1 MRTVKEVSF
10 LTGVSVRTLHYY
22 DEIGLLK
29 PVYIGDNA
37 YRYYDESSIF
47 RLNEIL
53 FFRSLGFPLK
63 QINLLL
69 EMSENDLK
77 DTLEKHIKQLRFD
90 RENLDRLILKT
101 EALLKGGIHNM
112 GLNTI
117 GKEEQALLEDEA
129 KRLYGDTQAFKEYQ
143 AKQES
148 DKMKVQ
154 EGLMLIFKEF
164 SSLKD
169 LSPNQQQL
177 QEKIKDFTN
186 YITTNFYTCN
196 DKVLTNLLQIYQ
208 EHKRFQEVVDNECG
222 IGTLNFVVDAISNYL
237 ENRR

>member
-148 DKMKVQ
+148 DKMKAQ

-169 LSPNQQQL
+169 LSPNQQQV
-177 QEKIKDFTN
+177 QEKVKDFTN

>member
-148 DKMKVQ
+148 DKMKAQ

-169 LSPNQQQL
+169 LSPNQQKV
-177 QEKIKDFTN
+177 QEKVKDFTN

>member
-1 MRTVKEVSF
+1 MRTVKEISF

-148 DKMKVQ
+148 DKMKAQ

-164 SSLKD
+164 YSLKD
-169 LSPNQQQL
+169 LSPNQQQV
-177 QEKIKDFTN
+177 QEKVKDFTN

>member
-148 DKMKVQ
+148 DKMKAQ

>member
-148 DKMKVQ
+148 DKMKAQ

-164 SSLKD
+164 YSLKD
-169 LSPNQQQL
+169 LSPNQQQV
-177 QEKIKDFTN
+177 QEKVKDFTN

>member
-1 MRTVKEVSF
+1 
-10 LTGVSVRTLHYY
+10 
-22 DEIGLLK
+22 
-29 PVYIGDNA
+29 
-37 YRYYDESSIF
+37 
-47 RLNEIL
+47 
-53 FFRSLGFPLK
+53 
-63 QINLLL
+63 
-69 EMSENDLK
+69 MSENDLK

-90 RENLDRLILKT
+90 RENLERLILKT

-148 DKMKVQ
+148 DKMKAQ

-169 LSPNQQQL
+169 FSPNQQQV
-177 QEKIKDFTN
+177 QEKVKDFTN

-208 EHKRFQEVVDNECG
+208 EDKRFQEVVDNECG

>member
-148 DKMKVQ
+148 DKMKAQ

-169 LSPNQQQL
+169 LSPNQQQV
-177 QEKIKDFTN
+177 QEKVKDFTN

-208 EHKRFQEVVDNECG
+208 EDKRFQEVVDNECG